1 MSIFLPLSMI
11 LSLDNV
17 GQLDSEEEL
26 PLFIIVVVTFLLLVV
41 LWMLFSILRDIIVHI
56 VLKVPAFTDNYKF
69 NSHNL
74 RFAYKVAGCHMVV
87 ADLGNRKDQ
96 YLFLVSYLRR
106 RFPKAEAIDLSVL
119 PRIHQLYPDFK
130 EVVAWLKLHLDKSE
144 RIQFID
150 YLVDLAFYN
159 SKLSSREMKL
169 IYDAAQILG
178 MSRNEIKSLLTIRY
192 KFYQD
197 KKDRERKH
205 RRENTRPK
213 RAVKS
218 KKKEALKILGIN
230 NETANFDK
238 VKKAYR
244 TMAKKHHPDRF
255 HNSGKKEQ
263 EKANERF
270 AVINQAYE
278 YLEEV
283 LK

>member
-1 MSIFLPLSMI
+1 MN
-11 LSLDNV
+11 LSLNND
-17 GQLDSEEEL
+17 GQIDAKDEL
-26 PLFIIVVVTFLLLVV
+26 SFFTIVIVSVLLLVV
-41 LWMLFSILRDIIVHI
+41 LYMVFSILRDIIVHVI
-56 VLKVPAFTDNYKF
+56 FKVPAFTDNYKF
-69 NSHNL
+69 TSHNL

-106 RFPKAEAIDLSVL
+106 RFPKAEAIDLSAL
-119 PRIHQLYPDFK
+119 PRIYQLYPDFK
-130 EVVAWLKLHLDKSE
+130 EVVAWLEVHLDKSE
-144 RIQFID
+144 RLQFID

-159 SKLSSREMKL
+159 SKLSSREMKT

-178 MSRNEIKSLLTIRY
+178 MSRNQIKSILTIRH
-192 KFYQD
+192 KFYQE
-197 KKDRERKH
+197 KEDRERKR

-213 RAVKS
+213 IAVKS
-218 KKKEALKILGIN
+218 KKKEALKILGIGK
-230 NETANFDK
+230 ESANFNE

-255 HNSGKKEQ
+255 HNSGKREQ

-270 AVINQAYE
+270 AIINQAYE
-278 YLEEV
+278 YLEEL